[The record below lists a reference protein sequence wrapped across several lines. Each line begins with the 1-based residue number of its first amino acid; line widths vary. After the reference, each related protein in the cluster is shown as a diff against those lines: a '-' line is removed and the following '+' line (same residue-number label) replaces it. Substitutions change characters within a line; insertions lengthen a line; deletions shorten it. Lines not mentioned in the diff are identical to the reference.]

1 MRDHIQNTRS
11 ASDALETR
19 LSAVTNLQESENP
32 PPEGETVTVQDPVR
46 RQAALTLAALGIVYG
61 DIGTSPIYAFR
72 SSIQAVQAMADQT
85 RAVLGVVS
93 LILWSLI
100 VVVTVK
106 YVIFILRA
114 DNNGEGGVLA
124 LSQLAHRSPR
134 LSRPMK
140 SGIVLAGVL
149 GLALFYGDGL
159 LTPAISVLSAVEL
172 MAVDNHGL
180 QPLVLPLTVAILI
193 GLFLLQS
200 RGTARVGGMFG
211 PIMMAWFGVLGYF
224 GFVSIVQTPS
234 VLFGINPWYGVSL
247 VAGNP
252 VLGFFTLG
260 VVFLA
265 VTGAEA
271 LYADMGHLGRRAIR
285 IAWLCLVLPSLIL
298 NYLGQG
304 AAVLRNPKI
313 GNTVFFSTFPG
324 WAHVPMVLLAMA
336 ATVIA
341 SQAVISGVFSITQQ
355 AVQLGQLPRMEI
367 RHTSATEFGQIYVPR
382 VNWLL
387 LFGTVLVVLMF
398 RSSDALAYAYGIAV
412 SGQMVI
418 STALVATIARR
429 QWKWDW
435 RVSLPVFGLFVI
447 IDLTFFS
454 ANALKFVEG
463 GWFPLLVAACVSI
476 LMSTWRTG
484 RRVLMEKTY
493 GSGIST
499 ELFLQ
504 RADRTPVR
512 VAGTAVF
519 ITPRLDEVPGALLH
533 NLKHNQVLHERV
545 IFLRV
550 DVQDV
555 PFISQEKRLTVN
567 KLGKGFYTV
576 EIHFGFFQTPNVPE
590 ALQGARAYGLAID
603 IDTTTFFIRRET
615 LVPARVSAMARW
627 QVMLFIRLY
636 ASALEAARFLGL
648 PPGRVVEL
656 GSQTE
661 I

>member
-1 MRDHIQNTRS
+1 MPDHIQNTRP

-19 LSAVTNLQESENP
+19 LSAVKTLQDSERP
-32 PPEGETVTVQDPVR
+32 SRRGEPVAAQNPVR
-46 RQAALTLAALGIVYG
+46 RQATLTLAALGIVYG
-61 DIGTSPIYAFR
+61 DIGTSPLYAFR
-72 SSIQAVQAMADQT
+72 ESVLSVQGMADQT

-100 VVVTVK
+100 IVVTVK

-124 LSQLAHRSPR
+124 LSQLAHRSPGLGR
-134 LSRPMK
+134 RMK
-140 SGIVLAGVL
+140 SAIVIAGVL

-159 LTPAISVLSAVEL
+159 LTPAISVLSAVEGI
-172 MAVDNHGL
+172 AINNHQL
-180 QPLVLPLTVAILI
+180 QPLVLPLTVAIMI
-193 GLFLLQS
+193 GLFLLQN

-211 PIMMAWFGVLGYF
+211 PIMVIWFAVLGYV
-224 GFVSIVQTPS
+224 GFVSIVQKPS
-234 VLFGINPWYGVSL
+234 ILLGINPWYGISL
-247 VAGNP
+247 VARNP
-252 VLGFFTLG
+252 TMGFFTLG

-271 LYADMGHLGRRAIR
+271 MYADMGHLGRRAIR
-285 IAWLCLVLPSLIL
+285 IAWLALVLPSLIL

-304 AAVLRNPKI
+304 AVILRDPKAAD
-313 GNTVFFSTFPG
+313 TAFFSTVPA
-324 WAHVPMVLLAMA
+324 WAHYPMVLLATV

-367 RHTSATEFGQIYVPR
+367 RHTSATEYGQIYVPR

-387 LFGTVLVVLMF
+387 LFGTVLIVLMF
-398 RSSDALAYAYGIAV
+398 RSSGALAYAYGIAV

-429 QWKWDW
+429 QWHWDW
-435 RVSLPVFGLFVI
+435 RMSVPIFGLFLI

-463 GWFPLLVAACVSI
+463 GWFPLLVAACISV
-476 LMSTWRTG
+476 LMNTWRTG
-484 RRVLMEKTY
+484 RRVLTEKTY

-550 DVQDV
+550 DVQDIPFV
-555 PFISQEKRLTVN
+555 PQERRLTVN

-576 EIHFGFFQTPNVPE
+576 EIHFGFFQRPDVPE
-590 ALQGARAYGLAID
+590 ALEGARAHGLAVD
-603 IDTTTFFIRRET
+603 LDTTTFFIRRET

-636 ASALEAARFLGL
+636 ASALEAAQFYGL
-648 PPGRVVEL
+648 PAGRVVEL

>member
-1 MRDHIQNTRS
+1 MPDQIQNTRP
-11 ASDALETR
+11 ASDALEPR
-19 LSAVTNLQESENP
+19 LSAVKTLPDSERP
-32 PPEGETVTVQDPVR
+32 PRRGEPVAAQNPVR
-46 RQAALTLAALGIVYG
+46 RQATLTLAALGIVYG
-61 DIGTSPIYAFR
+61 DIGTSPLYAFR
-72 SSIQAVQAMADQT
+72 ESVLSVQGMADQT

-100 VVVTVK
+100 IVVTVK

-134 LSRPMK
+134 LGRRMK
-140 SGIVLAGVL
+140 SAIVIAGML

-159 LTPAISVLSAVEL
+159 LTPAISVLSAVEGI
-172 MAVDNHGL
+172 AINNHRL
-180 QPLVLPLTVAILI
+180 QPLVLPLTVAIMI
-193 GLFLLQS
+193 GLFLLQN

-211 PIMMAWFGVLGYF
+211 PIMVIWFAVLGYV
-224 GFVSIVQTPS
+224 GFMSIVQKPS
-234 VLFGINPWYGVSL
+234 VLLGINPWYGISL
-247 VAGNP
+247 VARNP
-252 VLGFFTLG
+252 TMGFFTLG

-271 LYADMGHLGRRAIR
+271 MYADMGHLGRRSIR
-285 IAWLCLVLPSLIL
+285 IAWLALVLPSLIL

-304 AAVLRNPKI
+304 AVILRDPKAAD
-313 GNTVFFSTFPG
+313 TAFFSTFPA
-324 WAHVPMVLLAMA
+324 WAHYPMVALATV

-367 RHTSATEFGQIYVPR
+367 RHTSATEYGQIYVPR

-387 LFGTVLVVLMF
+387 LFGTVLIVLMF
-398 RSSDALAYAYGIAV
+398 RSSGALAYAYGIAV

-429 QWKWDW
+429 QWHWDW
-435 RVSLPVFGLFVI
+435 RMSVPIFGLFLI

-463 GWFPLLVAACVSI
+463 GWFPLLVAACISV
-476 LMSTWRTG
+476 LMNTWRTG
-484 RRVLMEKTY
+484 RRVLTEKTY

-550 DVQDV
+550 DVQDIPFV
-555 PFISQEKRLTVN
+555 PQERRLTVN

-576 EIHFGFFQTPNVPE
+576 EIHFGFFQRPDVPE
-590 ALQGARAYGLAID
+590 ALEGARAHGLAID
-603 IDTTTFFIRRET
+603 LDTTTFFIRRET

-636 ASALEAARFLGL
+636 ASALEAAQFYRL
-648 PPGRVVEL
+648 PAGRVVEL